1 MKKWFFIIFIIL
13 LIGIPTLVRISRA
26 TEKQEI
32 EDKGVPVAVT
42 IATKEDIVKIMNFSS
57 RVEGIEQAPVYPD
70 LPGDFLKFLVQDGQ
84 YVRKDQSIAYIE
96 QDIPGVEREPISV
109 KSPLSGI
116 ISINPVDRGQLV
128 RPQDPMVQSDPLA
141 QVARIE
147 KIKVKFRVP
156 EKYHLKENLPIKVEI
171 PSLSKTY
178 DGVIEEATSF
188 YDPQTRTQSVVGIIE
203 NPNRE
208 ILPGMFAKV
217 WVEVARVENA
227 VAVPID
233 AVIGIVDKYIFKVD
247 KGRAI
252 QVAVETGL
260 ANDINIVVESGVENG
275 DTIIVEGQLIVKD
288 SSKVEIKEKK

>member
-1 MKKWFFIIFIIL
+1 MKKWFFIVFIIL

-42 IATKEDIVKIMNFSS
+42 IATKKDVIKIMSFSS

-109 KSPLSGI
+109 KSPISGI

-128 RPQDPMVQSDPLA
+128 RPQDPMVHSDPLA
-141 QVARIE
+141 YVARIE
-147 KIKVKFRVP
+147 KIKIKFRVP
-156 EKYHLKENLPIKVEI
+156 EKYHLKKGLPIKVEI

-188 YDPQTRTQSVVGIIE
+188 YDPQTRTQSIVGIVE
-203 NPNRE
+203 NPDRE

-217 WVEVARVENA
+217 WVEVAREENA

-252 QVAVETGL
+252 QLPVETGL
-260 ANDINIVVESGVENG
+260 ANDINIVIESGIENG

-288 SSKVEIKEKK
+288 SSKVDIKEKK